1 MGAKETFTKQVEMT
15 RMVGIRL
22 REGLVSETDDW
33 ELVRRPENVHSESI
47 DGQSQNKIKCKKT
60 QMLRL

>member
-1 MGAKETFTKQVEMT
+1 
-15 RMVGIRL
+15 MVGIRL

-47 DGQSQNKIKCKKT
+47 DGQSQSKIKCKKT